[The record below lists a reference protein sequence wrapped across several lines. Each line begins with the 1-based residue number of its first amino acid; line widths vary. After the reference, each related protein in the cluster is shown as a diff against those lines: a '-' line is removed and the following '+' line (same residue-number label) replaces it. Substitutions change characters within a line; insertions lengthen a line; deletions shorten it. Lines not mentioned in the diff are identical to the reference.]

1 VHSRSVGQATCNIV
15 EQCVGFLCM
24 CLSFFCVFCVR
35 VLFVAEYIG
44 VGLERDPVKGVRINP
59 EAFHAVPG
67 VTTAAAIWLSSWL
80 EGSLKPMI

>member
-1 VHSRSVGQATCNIV
+1 MFV
-15 EQCVGFLCM
+15 
-24 CLSFFCVFCVR
+24 FFVCVFCVH
-35 VLFVAEYIG
+35 VPFVAEYIG